1 MGIFGAMDFQ
11 FWIWL
16 IVIVITLIARANKK
30 KPGQPPVEDDY
41 PDQGGPPTSR
51 TPPKAISFEDLLREI
66 QGEKAM
72 SRPEPKPV
80 AQKPVKEYDFVD
92 YDDDIPD
99 EIEDLEDVDYNVKD
113 DDRAF
118 QAYEAA
124 KREAAKG
131 SQAAERSKVGD
142 LVRMDHFRGYDQR
155 KKRKPT
161 FNFLKELKDPQG
173 FKKAFIMS
181 EILNRKY

>member
-1 MGIFGAMDFQ
+1 MDFQ

-30 KPGQPPVEDDY
+30 KVEPPPLEDDY
-41 PDQGGPPTSR
+41 PDQDRPTSSR
-51 TPPKAISFEDLLREI
+51 TPPKAITFEDLLREI
-66 QGEKAM
+66 QGEKAV
-72 SRPEPKPV
+72 RPPEPKVV

-99 EIEDLEDVDYNVKD
+99 EIQDLEDVNYDPGND
-113 DDRAF
+113 DKAF

-131 SQAAERSKVGD
+131 AQAAEPSKVGD
-142 LVRMDHFRGYDQR
+142 LVRLDHFKGYKQR
-155 KKRKPT
+155 KRQKPS
-161 FNFLKELKDPQG
+161 FDFLKELRDPKG

-181 EILNRKY
+181 EILNKKY